1 MVPVP
6 VPVPGPGP
14 GQEPGRASGFV
25 TTQFVLAVALSLLLF
40 VMLCNAIVYQYGRG
54 VVRAALDEGVR
65 SASRAGGTV
74 GSCEAV
80 AEEVRHRLFGGP
92 VGSHVAIR
100 CGLVAGT
107 VSATATGYLP
117 SWLPLVPDWRI
128 DLAASA
134 VKEPFSAPTTSVSS
148 TSTTS
153 VSTTTVTTAGLPVPA
168 AGAPAGSAAWG
179 GVPGAGRPAGSAA
192 RGGVRAAGTP
202 STVSTPSGV
211 STVAVGG

>member
-6 VPVPGPGP
+6 VPVR
-14 GQEPGRASGFV
+14 GQEPSRASGFV

-80 AEEVRHRLFGGP
+80 AEEVRHSLFGGP
-92 VGSHVAIR
+92 AGGHVAIR
-100 CGLVAGT
+100 CGLAAGT

-117 SWLPLVPDWRI
+117 SWLPLVPDWPI

-134 VKEPFSAPTTSVSS
+134 VKEPFSAPTTSGSS
-148 TSTTS
+148 APTTSGSSAPTTS
-153 VSTTTVTTAGLPVPA
+153 VSTTTATTAVPPAPA
-168 AGAPAGSAAWG
+168 AGTPAGSAAPG
-179 GVPGAGRPAGSAA
+179 KVP
-192 RGGVRAAGTP
+192 AAGTP
-202 STVSTPSGV
+202 SKV
-211 STVAVGG
+211 STVGVGG